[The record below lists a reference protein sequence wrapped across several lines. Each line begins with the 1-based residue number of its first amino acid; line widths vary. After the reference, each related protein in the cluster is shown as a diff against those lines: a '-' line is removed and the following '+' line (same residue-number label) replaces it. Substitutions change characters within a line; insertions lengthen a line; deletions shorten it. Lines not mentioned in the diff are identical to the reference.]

1 MEDRIRLEE
10 LYGRNVFTL
19 SKMKERLPKS
29 VYRNVLEV
37 MQGGGE
43 LSRADADVV
52 AKAMKDWAMEN
63 GATHYTHWFQLES
76 QLKSMTRLWLLRMK
90 TDIW

>member
-29 VYRNVLEV
+29 VYRKAGSFPEPTRT
-37 MQGGGE
+37 
-43 LSRADADVV
+43 LSPR
-52 AKAMKDWAMEN
+52 
-63 GATHYTHWFQLES
+63 
-76 QLKSMTRLWLLRMK
+76 R
-90 TDIW
+90 